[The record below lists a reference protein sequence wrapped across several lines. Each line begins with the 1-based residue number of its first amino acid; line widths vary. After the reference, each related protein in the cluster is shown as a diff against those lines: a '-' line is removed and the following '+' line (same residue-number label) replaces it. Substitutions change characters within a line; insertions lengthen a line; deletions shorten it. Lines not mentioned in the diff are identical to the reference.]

1 MEHDDGDPKSGDSL
15 KPAMIPSQRRVSCLL
30 TGRLLPT
37 IGDNTSDSNS
47 GVTSESASLSRSL
60 PSLCIVQATKKNNAD
75 MNSEGISVSALISN
89 QRRASWLPSWKVI
102 TDVGNNNKDSNAGG
116 TFEPTMIPSQRRV
129 SCLLSGRVLQDIGQ
143 NKGDTSF
150 GVTTETKETR
160 ALEFVQPDGG
170 LYALLV
176 LFCISVCR
184 GIIFGIHNSFGIIF
198 VHLNKIH
205 EQDPRAAMKVSL
217 VGSIGFGIIF
227 FLSPVTGIL
236 CDKLGLRLT
245 AFIGSV
251 IATLGM
257 FSSSFFVN
265 NLLVLYCTYGLFGAG
280 SSLIYTPSLAIL
292 GHYFN
297 RRIGIA
303 NGLVQAGGCVFS
315 IFMPPLLTFLFGK
328 IGVANT
334 LRFLSGLIA
343 SLMICVL
350 SFKPLLKVLPTES
363 KSKNFLDS
371 VFHVDNFRNRKYIIW
386 ALSVTVAFLGMYVP
400 FYYVIEYAEDN
411 DIHGTKGHILLI
423 CIAISSGIARL
434 LCGKISDLPGLNPIL
449 LMQVSYGALG
459 GSIMMFSCAT
469 YFDPF
474 TFHVLIICSLVFGFC
489 EGCCLTMIV
498 PTALKLCGP
507 IGATQGPNAIE
518 KFSAGF

>member
-1 MEHDDGDPKSGDSL
+1 MKS
-15 KPAMIPSQRRVSCLL
+15 
-30 TGRLLPT
+30 
-37 IGDNTSDSNS
+37 GDNTSDSNS
-47 GVTSESASLSRSL
+47 GGTSDSASLSSSL
-60 PSLCIVQATKKNNAD
+60 PSLLVVPATGHNIVY
-75 MNSEGISVSALISN
+75 SSSGGICASALISN
-89 QRRASWLPSWKVI
+89 QRRASWLPPWQVI
-102 TDVGNNNKDSNAGG
+102 TDIGNNNKASNTG
-116 TFEPTMIPSQRRV
+116 TTLEPAMIPSQRRL
-129 SCLLSGRVLQDIGQ
+129 SCLLSGRVLQDLGK
-143 NKGDTSF
+143 NRRDLNF
-150 GVTTETKETR
+150 GETTETKETR

-176 LFCISVCR
+176 LLCISVCR
-184 GIIFGIHNSFGIIF
+184 GVIFGIHNSFGIIF

-205 EQDPRAAMKVSL
+205 EQDPRSAMKVSL

-257 FSSSFFVN
+257 LSSSFFVD
-265 NLLVLYCTYGLFGAG
+265 NLLVLYLTYGLFGAG
-280 SSLIYTPSLAIL
+280 SSLIYTPSMAIL

-297 RRIGIA
+297 RHIGVA

-315 IFMPPLLTFLFGK
+315 IFMPPLLTYLFGK

-334 LRFLSGLIA
+334 LRFLSCLIA

-350 SFKPLLKVLPTES
+350 SFKPLIKVQPTES
-363 KSKNFLDS
+363 KNKNFLDCI
-371 VFHVDNFRNRKYIIW
+371 FHIDNFRNRKYIIW

>member
-1 MEHDDGDPKSGDSL
+1 MKS
-15 KPAMIPSQRRVSCLL
+15 
-30 TGRLLPT
+30 
-37 IGDNTSDSNS
+37 GDNTSDSNS
-47 GVTSESASLSRSL
+47 GGTSDSASLSSSL
-60 PSLCIVQATKKNNAD
+60 PSLLVVPATGHNIVY
-75 MNSEGISVSALISN
+75 SSSGGICASALISN
-89 QRRASWLPSWKVI
+89 QRRASWLPPWQVI
-102 TDVGNNNKDSNAGG
+102 TDIGNNNKASNTG
-116 TFEPTMIPSQRRV
+116 TTLEPAMIPSQRRL
-129 SCLLSGRVLQDIGQ
+129 SCLLSGRVLQDLGK
-143 NKGDTSF
+143 NRRDLNF
-150 GVTTETKETR
+150 GETTETKETR

-176 LFCISVCR
+176 LLCISVCR
-184 GIIFGIHNSFGIIF
+184 GVIFGIHNSFGIIF

-205 EQDPRAAMKVSL
+205 EQDPRSAMKVSL

-251 IATLGM
+251 IATVGM
-257 FSSSFFVN
+257 FSSSFFVD
-265 NLLVLYCTYGLFGAG
+265 NLLVLYLTYGLFGAG
-280 SSLIYTPSLAIL
+280 SSLIYTPSMAIL

-297 RRIGIA
+297 RHIGIA
-303 NGLVQAGGCVFS
+303 NGLVQAGGCIFS
-315 IFMPPLLTFLFGK
+315 IFMPPLLTYLFGK

-334 LRFLSGLIA
+334 LRFLSGLITT
-343 SLMICVL
+343 LMICVL
-350 SFKPLLKVLPTES
+350 SFKPLIKVQPTES
-363 KSKNFLDS
+363 RGKNFLDS

-386 ALSVTVAFLGMYVP
+386 ALSVTVAVLGMYVP
-400 FYYVIEYAEDN
+400 FYYLIEYAEDN
-411 DIHGTKGHILLI
+411 DINGTNGDILLI

-434 LCGKISDLPGLNPIL
+434 LCGKISDLPGMNPIL

-459 GSIMMFSCAT
+459 VSIMTFSCAT
-469 YFDPF
+469 YFNPH
-474 TFHVLIICSLVFGFC
+474 TFHILILCSLVFGFC

-518 KFSAGF
+518 KNSAGF